1 MATASQIRAIG
12 AAVLYYRPHIDALG
26 LSAERVL
33 LDALWRMDA
42 RQDPKGKFGNKR
54 PGIPCGKGYISWR
67 KKCSEGKG
75 AIAQDRLKGTAEGK
89 AYADRV
95 RKFKGLEKRSE
106 AKNAAFKLDSIEDA
120 NKALESIGIS
130 GHWRLPDKSNSPL
143 SQDKLTLDA
152 IERIASRVSD
162 LKKAYPGAQM
172 SDIGEAYQV
181 EHDFWEE
188 KLDRDLQKDKQKYEQ
203 RGKQWRKSAAI
214 KRVAIREPM
223 PADAEFSQNA
233 AWVRASGSKGR
244 WAGRNDPRKKGE
256 TFYETGE
263 SVYNPAMAGSTM
275 AFSPNSINTK
285 KTIDEDKAQRASDR
299 KKTGSLYVTG
309 ESIEATV
316 NHEFG
321 HILDNTY
328 GLSEHPEIVSM
339 LRTAEKKEG
348 GMERQISMYAATND
362 KEALAEAF
370 SDSFFSDSSETSKL
384 VRKKMDE
391 IIKASGRGKDWRAK

>member
-1 MATASQIRAIG
+1 LET
-12 AAVLYYRPHIDALG
+12 
-26 LSAERVL
+26 
-33 LDALWRMDA
+33 LWREDA
-42 RQDPKGKFGNKR
+42 EQQPKGKFGNKR

-67 KKCSEGKG
+67 KKCGDKGKV
-75 AIAQDRLKGTAEGK
+75 AIAKERLKGTDEGK
-89 AYADRV
+89 AYADRI
-95 RKFKGLEKRSE
+95 RKFKGLEKVRGKTKD
-106 AKNAAFKLDSIEDA
+106 AKFKFDSIADA
-120 NKALESIGIS
+120 NKALEDIGIS
-130 GHWRLPDKSNSPL
+130 GHWRLPGESNSPL
-143 SQDKLTLDA
+143 NQDKLTMDA
-152 IERIASRVSD
+152 IERIAGRVSD

-181 EHDFWEE
+181 EHDSWKE
-188 KLDRDLQKDKQKYEQ
+188 KLDRDLQKDKQNYEQ

-214 KRVAIREPM
+214 KRVAMREPLL
-223 PADAEFSQNA
+223 ADAEFSQNA

-339 LRTAEKKEG
+339 LRAAEKKEG

-384 VRKKMDE
+384 VRNKMDE
-391 IIKASGRGKDWRAK
+391 IIKASDRGEDWRSK